1 MSRIVDNLIAYRILS
16 MLVTPF
22 EESPAYK
29 LGIIDKVGKNLK
41 KASSLKTTEEK
52 DAYTYLHRLVFNMK
66 KIINKLPGG
75 ESKLKSLIAALFLV
89 KEYYESGSRT
99 TSLMEERYTKIMEVL
114 KNNVTLVEEEIL
126 VRKFI
131 NEDGIANVTGAAV
144 STDQPK
150 IDKKNIKKYQ
160 LMARRKPINAT
171 EIKAT

>member
-1 MSRIVDNLIAYRILS
+1 MSRIVDNLVAYRILS

-22 EESPAYK
+22 EETSAFK
-29 LGIIDKVGKNLK
+29 LGIIDKTGKNLK

-52 DAYTYLHRLVFNMK
+52 DAYSYLHRLVFNMK

-99 TSLMEERYTKIMEVL
+99 TSLMEERYVKIMEVL
-114 KNNVTLVEEEIL
+114 KNNVTLVEEEII
-126 VRKFI
+126 VKKFI
-131 NEDGIANVTGAAV
+131 NEEGIANVTGAAV

-160 LMARRKPINAT
+160 LMARRKNINAT
-171 EIKAT
+171 EIKST